1 MERYCTEL
9 FETLGVT
16 QQSLT
21 GRLRP
26 EVRPLI
32 LLYAIFDRKGTLVID
47 LLLTNCIQFHDLLK
61 KFAFSFNFFKCT
73 VFKI

>member
-1 MERYCTEL
+1 MEGYCTEL

-32 LLYAIFDRKGTLVID
+32 LLYAIFDRIGTLVID
-47 LLLTNCIQFHDLLK
+47 LLLTNCIQFHVHIK
-61 KFAFSFNFFKCT
+61 EICVFF
-73 VFKI
+73 